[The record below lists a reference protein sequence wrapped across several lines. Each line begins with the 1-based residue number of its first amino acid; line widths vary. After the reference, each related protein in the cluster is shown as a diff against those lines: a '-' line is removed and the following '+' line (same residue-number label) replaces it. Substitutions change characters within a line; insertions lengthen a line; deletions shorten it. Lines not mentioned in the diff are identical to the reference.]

1 MRHSRR
7 SRRGGDG
14 INYQL
19 EPAPYAGQGVGTSG
33 VDIQF
38 VAGQAGGRRRRHRGG
53 SGVNLSLSPANFDGQ
68 GVGTSGVDIQFVAGQ
83 AGGRRRRTRGR
94 RSRSRRG
101 GAMAMLPLTG
111 GRRTRRSRRTR
122 RRH

>member
-19 EPAPYAGQGVGTSG
+19 T
-33 VDIQF
+33 
-38 VAGQAGGRRRRHRGG
+38 
-53 SGVNLSLSPANFDGQ
+53 PANFDGQ

-101 GAMAMLPLTG
+101 GAMAMLPLSG

-122 RRH
+122 RH

>member
-7 SRRGGDG
+7 SHRGGEG
-14 INYQL
+14 VNFQLSPANYD
-19 EPAPYAGQGVGTSG
+19 GQGVGTSG

-53 SGVNLSLSPANFDGQ
+53 SGVNFQLSPENYDGQ

-101 GAMAMLPLTG
+101 GFTLPVSG

-122 RRH
+122 RH